1 MLNTED
7 QEKSGKSN
15 WGDEGRVWVAGVRKE
30 LPSYHVHI
38 WAVHVYHVF
47 LWEKNRFRRS
57 VSFEHSPK
65 GGASQELLRRKTEQW
80 QGEKRCSDKENN
92 VTVTRM
98 RTSLER
104 MMVLIFGFS
113 LGFLLHPMLPLSP
126 KVFAIM
132 QSFTGLFVSYHI
144 LVRCQITVVV
154 SWQIC

>member
-1 MLNTED
+1 M
-7 QEKSGKSN
+7 
-15 WGDEGRVWVAGVRKE
+15 GR
-30 LPSYHVHI
+30 
-38 WAVHVYHVF
+38 F
-47 LWEKNRFRRS
+47 CRS

-65 GGASQELLRRKTEQW
+65 GGPSQELLRRKTEQW

-126 KVFAIM
+126 KVSDNSSGFM
-132 QSFTGLFVSYHI
+132 TNLLNVTSPKKKDSSLPPTPPSPP
-144 LVRCQITVVV
+144 
-154 SWQIC
+154 